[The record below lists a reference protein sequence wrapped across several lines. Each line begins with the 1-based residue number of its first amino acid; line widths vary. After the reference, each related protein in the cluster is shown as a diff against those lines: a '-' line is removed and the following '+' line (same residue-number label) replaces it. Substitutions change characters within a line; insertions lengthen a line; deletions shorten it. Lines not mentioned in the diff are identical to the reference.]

1 MGRDVFH
8 RNKSLVFATTSLDIL
23 YMFLTSKKK
32 KRLAHSNDNAGAA
45 TAVTMLLRP
54 WGQCR
59 CGRGRDEGATA
70 AVVMR
75 VPPPRS

>member
-1 MGRDVFH
+1 
-8 RNKSLVFATTSLDIL
+8 
-23 YMFLTSKKK
+23 MFLTSKKK

-59 CGRGRDEGATA
+59 CGRGRDEGAAA

-75 VPPPRS
+75 VLLPRS